1 MVTLEDIPLDDRK
14 TYELLSSGRSLG
26 VFQLETG
33 WIKGILR
40 DIKPDSISEIAA
52 VTALIRPGSL
62 DMGGPQKYAARKRSG
77 DTQPDVHPDI
87 DDDLEPVLRETY
99 GIIVYQEQV
108 LEIIRVVTGWGYDKA
123 DVIFYALRKKNL
135 VALESAKPGFF
146 EASKYSKAVTSKVWD
161 VLVAFG
167 DYGFNKSHSVGY
179 AYITYWT
186 AYLKAH
192 YPIEFISALLTADG
206 DDQEKTKLY
215 IKEAQALNIAV
226 LPPDINKSNLGFTP
240 TSEGIRYGLSAI
252 KGLGEPTVKCIL
264 RTRPFNDIDGFL
276 RRADAKLLNSGVL
289 TALVRSGALD
299 SIWRSRKQL
308 LGEAD
313 RLVSLVRR
321 HRESEAQAQRT
332 LLKVS
337 YAPKGRADQSGDI
350 DAVER
355 AQGELETLGTRL
367 TFPSLV
373 IKAVAPLSASEMAW
387 LMSVL
392 RSRQPE
398 SDVYLE
404 IRGFRSKLPL
414 RSSERGLKS
423 VVQKIGLDVCQL

>member
-1 MVTLEDIPLDDRK
+1 MVMSVDDIPLDDRK

-40 DIKPDSISEIAA
+40 DIKPDSIREIAA

-62 DMGGPQKYAARKRSG
+62 DMGGPQKYAERKRSG
-77 DTQPDVHPDI
+77 DTRPDVHPEI

-108 LEIIRVVTGWGYDKA
+108 LEIIRQVTGWGYDKA
-123 DVIFYALRKKNL
+123 DVIFYALRKKKL
-135 VALESAKPGFF
+135 DALESAKPGFF
-146 EASKYSKAVTSKVWD
+146 EASKYSEAATSKVWD

-179 AYITYWT
+179 AHITYWT

-206 DDQEKTKLY
+206 DDQDKTGLY
-215 IKEAQALNIAV
+215 IKEAQALGIAV
-226 LPPDINKSNLGFTP
+226 LPPDINKSQLGFTP
-240 TSEGIRYGLSAI
+240 TPEGIRYGISAI
-252 KGLGEPTVKCIL
+252 KGLGEPTAKCIL
-264 RTRPFNDIDGFL
+264 RTRPFDDIDGFL
-276 RRADAKLLNSGVL
+276 RHADAKLLNSGVL
-289 TALVRSGALD
+289 SALIRSGALD
-299 SIWRSRKQL
+299 SLWRTRSQL

-332 LLKVS
+332 LFKVG
-337 YAPKGRADQSGDI
+337 YVPKGGRIESDDPA
-350 DAVER
+350 AR

-373 IKAVAPLSASEMAW
+373 IKAKAPLSAGEMEW
-387 LMSVL
+387 LLTVL

-423 VVQKIGLDVCQL
+423 VVQKIGLDVCQLS

>member
-1 MVTLEDIPLDDRK
+1 
-14 TYELLSSGRSLG
+14 
-26 VFQLETG
+26 
-33 WIKGILR
+33 
-40 DIKPDSISEIAA
+40 
-52 VTALIRPGSL
+52 
-62 DMGGPQKYAARKRSG
+62 
-77 DTQPDVHPDI
+77 
-87 DDDLEPVLRETY
+87 
-99 GIIVYQEQV
+99 
-108 LEIIRVVTGWGYDKA
+108 
-123 DVIFYALRKKNL
+123 
-135 VALESAKPGFF
+135 
-146 EASKYSKAVTSKVWD
+146 
-161 VLVAFG
+161 
-167 DYGFNKSHSVGY
+167 
-179 AYITYWT
+179 
-186 AYLKAH
+186 
-192 YPIEFISALLTADG
+192 
-206 DDQEKTKLY
+206 
-215 IKEAQALNIAV
+215 LNIAV

-299 SIWRSRKQL
+299 SIWRSRSQL

-321 HRESEAQAQRT
+321 HRESEAQAQCT

-337 YAPKGRADQSGDI
+337 YAPKGRSERSD
-350 DAVER
+350 DASER

-373 IKAVAPLSASEMAW
+373 IKAEAPLSAGEMEW
-387 LMSVL
+387 LLTVL
-392 RSRQPE
+392 CSRQPE

-423 VVQKIGLDVCQL
+423 VVQKIGLDVCQLT